1 VVVVRVEPDAAFAED
16 VFGALDV
23 VSPAFK
29 DSHRYN
35 RAFLCPAHVFPV
47 HWWAR
52 MQDHPVFQAG
62 HNFPRGNYVHQH
74 WVGGDYPAESFRISV
89 FYFLLDVYRVDSN

>member
-1 VVVVRVEPDAAFAED
+1 
-16 VFGALDV
+16 
-23 VSPAFK
+23 
-29 DSHRYN
+29 
-35 RAFLCPAHVFPV
+35 
-47 HWWAR
+47 

-62 HNFPRGNYVHQH
+62 HNFPRGNYVHQN